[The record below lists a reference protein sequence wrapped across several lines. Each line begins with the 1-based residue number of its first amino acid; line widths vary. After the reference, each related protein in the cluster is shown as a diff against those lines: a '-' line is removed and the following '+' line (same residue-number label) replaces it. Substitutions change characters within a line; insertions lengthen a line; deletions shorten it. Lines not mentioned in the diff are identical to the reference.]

1 MLDLILIQIIAV
13 PLMICKRELS
23 FQPQNSFRLNS
34 EILLVSVFY
43 AAAES
48 TVFFVFLFKEH
59 AIPVYTIFIVHI
71 LLAGFA

>member
-48 TVFFVFLFKEH
+48 TVFLFFFSKSMRF
-59 AIPVYTIFIVHI
+59 PSI
-71 LLAGFA
+71 LSS